1 MAAEKTTLNSDEV
14 SALLK
19 VSPLTVYEWVQ
30 KGLLHINLSDGGS
43 HPFAIDDIQNFAK
56 NNGLLLRQP
65 GQGRLRILIID
76 DDKASSRK
84 LVELFETLSES
95 VEVMVA
101 NSAFDAGG
109 KLTSFIPDVV
119 LLDLLSP
126 RNDGFEICRRIRSD
140 YDTRHVRVIA
150 MSDYA
155 GPEHKQRILMS
166 GAEQFFEKPV
176 DNQKLL
182 DALDLCTDDLA
193 DSQTFFLEQYL

>member
-1 MAAEKTTLNSDEV
+1 MAGEKTSLSSDEV

-43 HPFAIDDIQNFAK
+43 HRFAVEDIQHFAK
-56 NNGLLLRQP
+56 NNGLLLGKP

-76 DDKASSRK
+76 DDRASARK

-101 NSAFDAGG
+101 QSAFDAGG
-109 KLTSFIPDVV
+109 KLASFIPDVV

-140 YDTRHVRVIA
+140 YDTRHVRVLA

-155 GPEHKQRILMS
+155 GLEHTQRILMT
-166 GAEQFFEKPV
+166 GAEQFFAKPV
-176 DNQKLL
+176 NNQQLL
-182 DALDLCTDDLA
+182 DTLGLCREEPT
-193 DSQTFFLEQYL
+193 DSQTFLLENFL